1 MFGIPETASGRGK
14 DEFKVVRDYLAL
26 WGVKEQVVGMVLDTT
41 ASNSGEPAHI
51 WRSSYNTLSYGW
63 PAGGTW
69 RSCTLGKL

>member
-41 ASNSGEPAHI
+41 ASNSGEH
-51 WRSSYNTLSYGW
+51 S
-63 PAGGTW
+63 GT
-69 RSCTLGKL
+69 CTYLEE